1 MRIEESTFSRMNV
14 DLQRDRRVN
23 YVGHGQLESAPE
35 TMSALHVISHELGHA
50 QEFKN
55 EAFREGRE
63 IQSVQVKINYE
74 LRDGRMV
81 AVSGETHAVTKPNSK
96 QEDDPSL
103 QPYSD
108 GKSIQDLFQ
117 QKVEEEKKAKE
128 KSSEQVDRNNPKE
141 IQKRSYEK
149 NLESKIKDLE
159 TRLESEKSKKTSDIT
174 STERQKELESEKKRL
189 EEEVRLLRIK
199 EQLKETF
206 ALLTDFRKMM
216 ASNVFGMLNYK
227 MDSNYGSTLD
237 TFV

>member
-1 MRIEESTFSRMNV
+1 MRIDESPFSRMNV
-14 DLQRDRRVN
+14 DLQKDRRVN
-23 YVGHGQLESAPE
+23 YVGHGKLESAPE
-35 TMSALHVISHELGHA
+35 SLSALHVISHELGHA

-63 IQSVQVKINYE
+63 VQSVQVKINYE

-81 AVSGETHAVTKPNSK
+81 AVSGETEAVTKPKSK
-96 QEDDPSL
+96 ATEDPSL
-103 QPYSD
+103 TPYTD
-108 GKSIQDLFQ
+108 GKSLKDLFQ
-117 QKVEEEKKAKE
+117 QKVDGEKENKDLNLE
-128 KSSEQVDRNNPKE
+128 KTDRNNPKE

-149 NLESKIKDLE
+149 NLETKIKELE
-159 TRLESEKSKKTSDIT
+159 TRLESEKSKKSSDIE
-174 STERQKELESEKKRL
+174 STERTKELESEKKRL

-216 ASNVFGMLNYK
+216 SSNLFGMINYQV
-227 MDSNYGSTLD
+227 DSRYGSTLD

>member
-1 MRIEESTFSRMNV
+1 MRIDESTFSRMNV
-14 DLQRDRRVN
+14 DLQKDRRVN
-23 YVGHGQLESAPE
+23 YVGHGRLESAPE
-35 TMSALHVISHELGHA
+35 SLSALHVISHELGHA

-55 EAFREGRE
+55 EAYLKGRE
-63 IQSVQVKINYE
+63 VQSVHVKINYE

-81 AVSGETHAVTKPNSK
+81 SVSGETEAVTRPKSK
-96 QEDDPSL
+96 SAEDPSL
-103 QPYSD
+103 RPYSD

-117 QKVEEEKKAKE
+117 QKEEDKKETKDSSFE
-128 KSSEQVDRNNPKE
+128 KSERNNPKE

-149 NLESKIKDLE
+149 NLETKIKELE
-159 TRLESEKSKKTSDIT
+159 TRLESEKSKKSSDVA

-216 ASNVFGMLNYK
+216 SSNLFGMINYQV
-227 MDSNYGSTLD
+227 DSRYGSTLD

>member
-1 MRIEESTFSRMNV
+1 MRIEESSFSRMNV
-14 DLQRDRRVN
+14 DLLRDRRVS

-35 TMSALHVISHELGHA
+35 SFSALHVISHELGHA

-63 IQSVQVKINYE
+63 VQSVQVKINYE

-81 AVSGETHAVTKPNSK
+81 AVSGETQAVTKPVSK
-96 QEDDPSL
+96 AEEDPSL
-103 QPYSD
+103 TPYSD
-108 GKSIQDLFQ
+108 GKSIKDLFQ
-117 QKVEEEKKAKE
+117 QKLEEEKESKE
-128 KSSEQVDRNNPKE
+128 KSAVKTDRNNPKE

-149 NLESKIKDLE
+149 NLESKIKEIE
-159 TRLESEKSKKTSDIT
+159 TTLESEKSKKSSDIT

-216 ASNVFGMLNYK
+216 ASNVFGMLNYQT
-227 MDSNYGSTLD
+227 DSHYGSTLD